1 MTEQDY
7 ISSGAIEAC
16 VMGLA
21 TEEDWL
27 ELEQMVALY
36 PTVKAAK
43 NLIEQQVEHQHLTQS
58 LTPPSFLKQKILHS
72 LDFSAKE
79 EAPVVAITDSPA
91 ATATNAKPLVVPM
104 VPVPKSVRWLQRVV
118 AASVILLMGSIL
130 LNFHFYSKSI
140 SYKKDY
146 NALLV
151 QQNTLLTKNRAM
163 EASFNTIKD
172 PVMKPVKMTGT
183 PAQPASLA
191 TVYWNTRSK
200 DVYLLVNNLPAPAE
214 GKQYQLWAIVDGKPV
229 DAGMVEINTANT
241 VLKMHNMPS
250 AQAFAITLEKKGG
263 SPSPT
268 MEAMYVYGTAI

>member
-21 TEEDWL
+21 NEEDWL
-27 ELEQMVALY
+27 ELEQMAALY
-36 PTVKAAK
+36 PAVKETK
-43 NLIEQQVEHQHLTQS
+43 ERIEFQLGQQHLSHS

-72 LDFSAKE
+72 LDFAEKA
-79 EAPVVAITDSPA
+79 EAPVVAIADTPA
-91 ATATNAKPLVVPM
+91 PPANTKPLVVPM

-130 LNFHFYSKSI
+130 LNFHFYSKSVGF
-140 SYKKDY
+140 KKDY
-146 NALLV
+146 DALVV
-151 QQNTLLTKNRAM
+151 QQNSLLTKNKAM

-172 PVMKPVKMTGT
+172 PGMKPVKMAGT
-183 PAQPASLA
+183 AAQPSSLA
-191 TVYWNTRSK
+191 TVYWDTHSK
-200 DVYLLVNNLPAPAE
+200 DVYLMVNNLPAPAE

-229 DAGMVEINTANT
+229 DAGMVEINAGNM
-241 VLKMHNMPS
+241 VLKMHNMPN